1 MECTVKYIFIIRLSR
16 KCHRKTLLYISSLGM
31 MIFIFIAG
39 ILVRNMDEFSNRR
52 DFLNFQMPSNDS
64 LKVHKIDMGYQL
76 SIQQQQQQENKEV
89 YLLISIL
96 CYISFSSLGVM
107 ILPWTLI
114 SELFPIEVRMMT
126 TT

>member
-1 MECTVKYIFIIRLSR
+1 
-16 KCHRKTLLYISSLGM
+16 

-52 DFLNFQMPSNDS
+52 DFLNLQIPSNDS
-64 LKVHKIDMGYQL
+64 LKVNEIDMGYQQPG
-76 SIQQQQQQENKEV
+76 SQQQHKEV

-126 TT
+126 AT

>member
-1 MECTVKYIFIIRLSR
+1 
-16 KCHRKTLLYISSLGM
+16 

-39 ILVRNMDEFSNRR
+39 ILVRNMDGFSDRR
-52 DFLNFQMPSNDS
+52 DFLNFKIPSNDS
-64 LKVHKIDMGYQL
+64 LKVNEINIKEHRHHE
-76 SIQQQQQQENKEV
+76 QQRQHGEL

-114 SELFPIEVRMMT
+114 SELFPIEVRKITMT
-126 TT
+126 

>member
-1 MECTVKYIFIIRLSR
+1 
-16 KCHRKTLLYISSLGM
+16 
-31 MIFIFIAG
+31 
-39 ILVRNMDEFSNRR
+39 MDEFSNRR

-64 LKVHKIDMGYQL
+64 LKVNEIDMGYQL
-76 SIQQQQQQENKEV
+76 SGQQQQQHKEV